1 MLLFFS
7 ADGSIAF
14 SFTAFEKQI
23 STYKSD
29 SFEVE
34 VTYDTAGPKS
44 ASFAAE
50 TGIFASIWWR
60 HQ

>member
-14 SFTAFEKQI
+14 SFTAFKKQI
-23 STYKSD
+23 STYESD
-29 SFEVE
+29 LFEVE

-44 ASFAAE
+44 ASFASE
-50 TGIFASIWWR
+50 TGIFASF
-60 HQ
+60 

>member
-1 MLLFFS
+1 MLLGFFS

-14 SFTAFEKQI
+14 SFTAFKKQI

-29 SFEVE
+29 KFEVG

-44 ASFAAE
+44 ASFASE
-50 TGIFASIWWR
+50 IGIFTSI
-60 HQ
+60 